1 MLAIDA
7 RETAPASATPNMFPN
22 HTGTY
27 SGMTQSYHH
36 HSHPCHSHR
45 HCLLAHAYKAALAIV
60 GKGKVWT
67 LVITPLT

>member
-7 RETAPASATPNMFPN
+7 RETAPASTTPNMFPN

-36 HSHPCHSHR
+36 HSHPYNIHPH
-45 HCLLAHAYKAALAIV
+45 
-60 GKGKVWT
+60 
-67 LVITPLT
+67 